1 MIQPDKKSNNGSSR
15 SMNDTAGNVNDSA
28 DIKNGCTHNENGSPS
43 SGAGIENDS
52 PGSGHS
58 VSDTKLLRISGLNY
72 QINNTHILKDI
83 SLKADRGEF
92 IGLIGPNG
100 AGKTTLL
107 KCINGI
113 FKGSGCVELD
123 GSDVST
129 MSARETASKVAML
142 HQDTSVAFPFKVMD
156 IVLTG
161 RFHKLGRFR
170 PEGAEDYAA
179 ARRYMNYTDTLKL
192 ENRLI
197 NTLSGG
203 ERQRV
208 LFAKTLAQET
218 DLILL
223 DEPSSSLDIAYE
235 EQIFKYS
242 AELCSSGKTVIAA
255 VHDLKTAVR
264 YCTRLVLLK
273 DGSIIADGKP
283 ESVITREN
291 LHLAYGVNAI
301 VYRNRITGFVD
312 FHLSGGNETKR
323 GMKVHVIG
331 GGGSASGVIR
341 QLFENGYTVTAGVF
355 AHGDSDLGCADVF
368 GIKALA
374 CRPFS
379 EIDDDTL
386 KENID
391 LIKAADLTIL
401 CDMPFGQ
408 QNIRNLEAAKYASS
422 LVIIEDGEPGGRDFT
437 GGAALAIYEEL
448 KKKAVTV
455 NSARLHEVL
464 P

>member
-1 MIQPDKKSNNGSSR
+1 MTRLLKINGLDFHI
-15 SMNDTAGNVNDSA
+15 NNVN
-28 DIKNGCTHNENGSPS
+28 
-43 SGAGIENDS
+43 
-52 PGSGHS
+52 
-58 VSDTKLLRISGLNY
+58 
-72 QINNTHILKDI
+72 ILKDI
-83 SLKADRGEF
+83 SLEADRGEF

-113 FKGSGCVELD
+113 HRGDGCIELD
-123 GSDVST
+123 GLDAGM
-129 MSARETASKVAML
+129 MSAREIASKVAML
-142 HQDTSVAFPFKVMD
+142 HQDTSVAFPFKVLD

-161 RFHKLGRFR
+161 RYHKLGRFK
-170 PEGAEDYAA
+170 PEGTEDYAA
-179 ARRYMNYTDTLKL
+179 ARKYMGYTDTLKM
-192 ENRLI
+192 ENRMI

-208 LFAKTLAQET
+208 LFAKALAQET

-223 DEPSSSLDIAYE
+223 DEPSASLDIAYE

-242 AELCSSGKTVIAA
+242 ADLCGNGKTVIAA

-264 YCTRLVLLK
+264 YCNRLILMK
-273 DGSIIADGKP
+273 DGRIIADGPP
-283 ESVITREN
+283 ESVITQEN
-291 LHLAYGVNAI
+291 LRLAYGVNAL

-312 FHLSGGNETKR
+312 FHLSGGNDTKR

-355 AHGDSDLGCADVF
+355 SHGDSDLGCADVF
-368 GIKALA
+368 GIKALS

-379 EIDDDTL
+379 EIDDDTQ

-391 LIKAADLTIL
+391 LVKAADLTIL
-401 CDMPFGQ
+401 CDMPFGH
-408 QNIRNLEAAKYASS
+408 QNIRNLEAASYAPS
-422 LVIIEDGEPGGRDFT
+422 LVIIEDGEPGSRDFT
-437 GGAALAIYEEL
+437 GGTALSLYEGL
-448 KKKAVTV
+448 KKRAVTA

>member
-1 MIQPDKKSNNGSSR
+1 MTQ
-15 SMNDTAGNVNDSA
+15 
-28 DIKNGCTHNENGSPS
+28 
-43 SGAGIENDS
+43 
-52 PGSGHS
+52 
-58 VSDTKLLRISGLNY
+58 LLKITGLDF
-72 QINNTHILKDI
+72 QINNVNILKDI
-83 SLKADRGEF
+83 SLEADRGEF

-113 FKGSGCVELD
+113 YRGDGCIELD
-123 GSDVST
+123 GLDTGT
-129 MSARETASKVAML
+129 MDARETASKVAML
-142 HQDTSVAFPFKVMD
+142 HQDTSVAFPFKVLD

-161 RFHKLGRFR
+161 RYHKLGRFR
-170 PEGAEDYAA
+170 PESAEDYAA
-179 ARRYMNYTDTLKL
+179 ARKYMGYTDTLKM
-192 ENRLI
+192 ENRMI

-208 LFAKTLAQET
+208 LFAKALAQET

-223 DEPSSSLDIAYE
+223 DEPSASLDIAYE

-242 AELCSSGKTVIAA
+242 ADLCSNGKTVIAA

-264 YCTRLVLLK
+264 YCSRLILMK
-273 DGSIIADGKP
+273 DGKIIADGPP
-283 ESVITREN
+283 ESVITQDN
-291 LHLAYGVNAI
+291 LRLAYGVNAL
-301 VYRNRITGFVD
+301 VYRNRITGLVD
-312 FHLSGGNETKR
+312 FHLSGGNDTRR

-355 AHGDSDLGCADVF
+355 SHGDSDLSCADVF
-368 GIKALA
+368 GIKALS

-386 KENID
+386 KENIN
-391 LIKAADLTIL
+391 LVKAADLTIL
-401 CDMPFGQ
+401 CDMPFGH
-408 QNIRNLEAAKYASS
+408 QNIRNLEAASYASS
-422 LVIIEDGEPGGRDFT
+422 LVIIEDGEPGNRDFT
-437 GGAALAIYEEL
+437 GGTALSAYNGL
-448 KKKAVTV
+448 KMKAVTV